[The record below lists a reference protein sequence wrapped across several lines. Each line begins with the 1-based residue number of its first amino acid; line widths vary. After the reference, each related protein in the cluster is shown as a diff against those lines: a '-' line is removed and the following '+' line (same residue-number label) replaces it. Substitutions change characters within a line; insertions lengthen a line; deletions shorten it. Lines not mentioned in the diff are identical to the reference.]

1 MGTWF
6 WLNIP
11 LMLLF
16 LGCWAAIPMWHTFR
30 RWDAE
35 LKAKHAELAARG
47 VLEPALVRSAAVAA
61 AYRTTAS
68 LATPAISVIP
78 DQSSRRVEP
87 SVPVIREVT
96 EDERPSRY

>member
-11 LMLLF
+11 FMLLF
-16 LGCWAAIPMWHTFR
+16 LGCWAGIPMWHTLR

-35 LKAKHAELAARG
+35 LKAKHAGLA
-47 VLEPALVRSAAVAA
+47 P
-61 AYRTTAS
+61 
-68 LATPAISVIP
+68 LATPAIGAIP

-87 SVPVIREVT
+87 SIPVTRELA